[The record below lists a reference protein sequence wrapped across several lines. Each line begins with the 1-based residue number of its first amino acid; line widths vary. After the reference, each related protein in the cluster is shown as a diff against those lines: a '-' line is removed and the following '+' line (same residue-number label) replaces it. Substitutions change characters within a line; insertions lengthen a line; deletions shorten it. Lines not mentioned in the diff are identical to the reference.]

1 MAHRT
6 RPVHYF
12 DHEADFGLS
21 GLAGN
26 ICSRSTLRLDGPI
39 VLALAEQAAAEDED
53 EQLGRDVRLLLDS
66 PLPDAAI
73 HSVWLAVVRRGFD
86 PAEHGTGMRSWLH
99 RVSDVCPARSPESDP
114 FGNDA
119 LEEVRPLVTEDEL
132 RSTVTAEIDLTAP
145 DLDRSVAV
153 PGIVAA
159 LRRVVHEV
167 DADLGFR
174 MFLRVAKAYSVRI
187 GADQYDRLLVIG
199 DRLAYPGTAVYEGLS
214 VKWPSID
221 PGRRDFAYGRFGL
234 PMLAA
239 VIHGA
244 GTGLSHEG
252 TVRETIER
260 VTHADAG
267 LVPGSQAA
275 VLLEDVQR
283 LMHSALS
290 DEAVT
295 ALWRAAAG
303 RWHTTEK
310 FDADGRA
317 WFTQIAEVCRQRLND
332 VDPVYAPFVSPA
344 RVEAAEAVLQEVRE
358 VAPDLAN
365 RTENTGAATV
375 RSAVTAL
382 DDLVRRV
389 DPDLGFRLLLQI
401 LSTCV
406 VPITE
411 ARRARCK
418 VIAERL
424 GYSDDHIDDW
434 LPAHPS

>member
-1 MAHRT
+1 
-6 RPVHYF
+6 
-12 DHEADFGLS
+12 
-21 GLAGN
+21 
-26 ICSRSTLRLDGPI
+26 
-39 VLALAEQAAAEDED
+39 
-53 EQLGRDVRLLLDS
+53 
-66 PLPDAAI
+66 
-73 HSVWLAVVRRGFD
+73 
-86 PAEHGTGMRSWLH
+86 
-99 RVSDVCPARSPESDP
+99 
-114 FGNDA
+114 
-119 LEEVRPLVTEDEL
+119 
-132 RSTVTAEIDLTAP
+132 
-145 DLDRSVAV
+145 
-153 PGIVAA
+153 
-159 LRRVVHEV
+159 
-167 DADLGFR
+167 
-174 MFLRVAKAYSVRI
+174 
-187 GADQYDRLLVIG
+187 
-199 DRLAYPGTAVYEGLS
+199 
-214 VKWPSID
+214 
-221 PGRRDFAYGRFGL
+221 
-234 PMLAA
+234 
-239 VIHGA
+239 
-244 GTGLSHEG
+244 
-252 TVRETIER
+252 
-260 VTHADAG
+260 
-267 LVPGSQAA
+267 
-275 VLLEDVQR
+275 
-283 LMHSALS
+283 MHSALS